1 MFRQPK
7 TEERKDKSIFSA
19 QRHVHT
25 FPSVHWYTFV
35 SFFHLL
41 NVIEANGERYES
53 TRVCIF
59 FFFLIKLKQSSMRT
73 NAYMLRACACVCIY
87 TGVYLYMY
95 VFMMCIW
102 TDHRAN
108 GRKPKD

>member
-1 MFRQPK
+1 MFRQLK
-7 TEERKDKSIFSA
+7 AEERKDKTIFSA
-19 QRHVHT
+19 ERHVHT
-25 FPSVHWYTFV
+25 FPSVHWHTFV

-53 TRVCIF
+53 TRVCF
-59 FFFLIKLKQSSMRT
+59 SSFFLIKLKQSSVRT
-73 NAYMLRACACVCIY
+73 NACMLRACACVCIY
-87 TGVYLYMY
+87 TGVCIYTSM
-95 VFMMCIW
+95 FMMCIR